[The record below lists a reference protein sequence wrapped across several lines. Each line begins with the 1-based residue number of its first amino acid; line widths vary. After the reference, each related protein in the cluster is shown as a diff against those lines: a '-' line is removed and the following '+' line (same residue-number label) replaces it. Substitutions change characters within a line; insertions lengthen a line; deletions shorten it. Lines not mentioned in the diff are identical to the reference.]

1 MAPVRPAA
9 GAPTIATAVFFR
21 SDRRVRPPLSVED
34 STALL
39 LNETDS
45 LRTFRMRHL
54 IIRLVFSRDT
64 SRSPQYASGRNIPPK
79 SSRMRRIILQ
89 LHLPAKMFAS
99 AAFPNTLK
107 YYRTLP
113 AAAPEAQAH

>member
-64 SRSPQYASGRNIPPK
+64 SHAAQGASARTSPPN
-79 SSRMRRIILQ
+79 SSLMRRIILQ
-89 LHLPAKMFAS
+89 LHLP
-99 AAFPNTLK
+99 PTL
-107 YYRTLP
+107 LP
-113 AAAPEAQAH
+113 TAP